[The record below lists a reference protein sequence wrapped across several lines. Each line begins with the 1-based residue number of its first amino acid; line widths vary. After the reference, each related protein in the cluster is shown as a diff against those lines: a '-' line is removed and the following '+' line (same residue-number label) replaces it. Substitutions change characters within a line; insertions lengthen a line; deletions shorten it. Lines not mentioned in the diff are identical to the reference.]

1 MMSWVCLIW
10 VQKIIIFSLYYKKKI
25 FIQYGGCTTVLLDNT
40 DVIQIHLIITCKNTL
55 FKTKLG
61 FFYTNFGSHDIFFS
75 SF

>member
-1 MMSWVCLIW
+1 M
-10 VQKIIIFSLYYKKKI
+10 
-25 FIQYGGCTTVLLDNT
+25 QYGGCTTVLLDNT